1 MWEWVTLKQ
10 CILKHVT
17 DLQQWWICRHS
28 SDHCELY
35 FVTKIQI
42 SVIVTF
48 YHEND
53 MHRATQ
59 SRYTSKKQS
68 RIQVK
73 QASNH

>member
-1 MWEWVTLKQ
+1 MSNTEAMYTKT
-10 CILKHVT
+10 CNR
-17 DLQQWWICRHS
+17 CSAMMNRHS
-28 SDHCELY
+28 SVHCKLWLI
-35 FVTKIQI
+35 TKSQI

-73 QASNH
+73 QASKH